1 MKVSKVTDAQK
12 ASILRHGADDGIS
25 IAEIC
30 RKAGISQST
39 YFNWRKRYNG
49 LRLNEMQRLRQL
61 QDENSKLKKLVADLS
76 LDRKILQDVMRR
88 KF

>member
-1 MKVSKVTDAQK
+1 MRASKVTDAQK
-12 ASILRHGADDGIS
+12 ASILRQGADGIS
-25 IAEIC
+25 TAEIC

-61 QDENSKLKKLVADLS
+61 QDENSKLKKLAADLS
-76 LDRKILQDVMRR
+76 LDLACAR
-88 KF
+88 FG

>member
-25 IAEIC
+25 VTEIC
-30 RKAGISQST
+30 RKAGISRST

>member
-1 MKVSKVTDAQK
+1 MRASKVTDAQK
-12 ASILRHGADDGIS
+12 ASILRQRADGIS

-49 LRLNEMQRLRQL
+49 LRLNKMQRLRQL
-61 QDENSKLKKLVADLS
+61 QDENSKLKKLAADLS

>member
-25 IAEIC
+25 VTEIC

-49 LRLNEMQRLRQL
+49 RRLNEMQRLRQL
-61 QDENSKLKKLVADLS
+61 QDENSKLKKLAADLS

>member
-1 MKVSKVTDAQK
+1 
-12 ASILRHGADDGIS
+12 
-25 IAEIC
+25 
-30 RKAGISQST
+30 
-39 YFNWRKRYNG
+39 
-49 LRLNEMQRLRQL
+49 MQRLRQL

>member
-1 MKVSKVTDAQK
+1 MRASKVTDAQK
-12 ASILRHGADDGIS
+12 ASILRQGADGIS

-30 RKAGISQST
+30 RKAGISRST
-39 YFNWRKRYNG
+39 YLNWKKRYNG
-49 LRLNEMQRLRQL
+49 VRLNEMQRLRQL

-76 LDRKILQDVMRR
+76 VDRKILQDVMRR